1 MREVLCASRS
11 TPQLQIA
18 GCGHFTGDS
27 RTTAPASAIGWSIAD
42 AQACFGPPDSS
53 LAGVLQHHIKE
64 DFDIF
69 YHLRCDADYLQ
80 LSQIID
86 DLQEYFTSAE
96 FMVKGYLT
104 NSCIG

>member
-1 MREVLCASRS
+1 
-11 TPQLQIA
+11 
-18 GCGHFTGDS
+18 
-27 RTTAPASAIGWSIAD
+27 
-42 AQACFGPPDSS
+42 
-53 LAGVLQHHIKE
+53 VLQHHIKE